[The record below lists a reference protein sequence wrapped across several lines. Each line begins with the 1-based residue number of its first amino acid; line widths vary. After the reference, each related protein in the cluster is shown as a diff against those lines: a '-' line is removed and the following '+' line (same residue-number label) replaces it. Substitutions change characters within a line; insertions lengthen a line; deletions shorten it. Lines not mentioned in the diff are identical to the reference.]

1 MSLPGWISPRM
12 KECFA
17 KMLED
22 LFLYQPNGIIS
33 FSTQGVMIKDDNG
46 QQHFTTTQEL
56 DQYPEFLNNFPFDDI
71 ISFEVQPS
79 IPSSEV
85 FDCSEFLKDFD
96 ESTLYEEI
104 VIPSGSIIETTE
116 ITELAESVN
125 LIPTTEIIEE
135 RPSEPIN
142 NEWKLELAEKMR
154 AIYNKKVDKTQ
165 KLLRYFEIGKILYDH
180 PVKHQRQ
187 LQKLK

>member
-1 MSLPGWISPRM
+1 MSLLGWISPRM

-22 LFLYQPNGIIS
+22 LFLYQPNGVIS
-33 FSTQGVMIKDDNG
+33 FSIQGVMIKDDNG

-56 DQYPEFLNNFPFDDI
+56 NQYPEFLSNFPSDDI

-125 LIPTTEIIEE
+125 LISTTEIIKEQQPE
-135 RPSEPIN
+135 LIN
-142 NEWKLELAEKMR
+142 EEWKLELEERMKEL
-154 AIYNKKVDKTQ
+154 YNKRMNQTQ
-165 KLLRYFEIGKILYDH
+165 RLIQYFKIGKILHDH
-180 PVKHQRQ
+180 PIKHE
-187 LQKLK
+187 

>member
-12 KECFA
+12 KECFT

-33 FSTQGVMIKDDNG
+33 FFTQGVMIKDDNG
-46 QQHFTTTQEL
+46 QQHFTMTQEL
-56 DQYPEFLNNFPFDDI
+56 NQYPEFLNNFPSNNI

-79 IPSSEV
+79 VPSSEV

-104 VIPSGSIIETTE
+104 VIPSGPTIG
-116 ITELAESVN
+116 
-125 LIPTTEIIEE
+125 TTEIIKLAESINLVPTTKITEQHQPEE
-135 RPSEPIN
+135 HQSESTD
-142 NEWKLELAEKMR
+142 EVWKTKLEKTLRKIYRQRKDEK
-154 AIYNKKVDKTQ
+154 Q
-165 KLLRYFEIGKILYDH
+165 KLEYYFEIGEMLH
-180 PVKHQRQ
+180 N
-187 LQKLK
+187 